1 MAIHKI
7 TPSSKDYLWG
17 GTKLI
22 ENYGK
27 TTDQDIM
34 AESWEISSHPD
45 GPSYLENGQTL
56 IDYVNSDK
64 KGILGKNG
72 ARFEDFPILIKFID
86 AKDVLSIQVHPDD
99 DYALKH
105 ENQYGKNEMWYIL
118 EAEPGSTIYYGVN
131 QDMDKDS
138 FRKAIEDD
146 KILDVL
152 NKVEVKPGD
161 VIYVEAGTIHAIG
174 KGIVLCEIQQ
184 NSNVTYRVYDFNRK
198 DKDGQTRELHVEQS
212 IEVSNLDKQDVDFS
226 PQGTLH
232 QEDSYSKQVLVD
244 SQYFVTENYELNGTV
259 SFEVDDLSFVSLICL
274 DGNLTVTNNDQKL
287 SLKKGESIFIDAGS
301 KTVSVDGQGT
311 FLHVSV

>member
-1 MAIHKI
+1 MAIHRI

-22 ENYGK
+22 EHYGK

-56 IDYVNSDK
+56 IDYVSQDK
-64 KGILGKNG
+64 ERILGKNG
-72 ARFEDFPILIKFID
+72 LRFEDFPILIKFID

-99 DYALKH
+99 EYALKH

-118 EAEPGSTIYYGVN
+118 EAEPGASIYYGVN
-131 QDMDKDS
+131 ETITKDD
-138 FRKAIEDD
+138 FRKAIEEDE
-146 KILDVL
+146 ILDVL
-152 NKVEVKPGD
+152 NRVEVKPGD
-161 VIYVEAGTIHAIG
+161 VIYVKAGTIHAIG

-198 DKDGQTRELHVEQS
+198 DKDGQTRELHIEPS
-212 IEVSNLDKQDVDFS
+212 IEVSNLNKQEVDFS
-226 PQGTLH
+226 AQGEKVVLDEAT
-232 QEDSYSKQVLVD
+232 KQILVK
-244 SQYFVTENYELNGTV
+244 SEYFITENYTLDGTV
-259 SFEVDDLSFVSLICL
+259 SFEVDETSFVALICL
-274 DGNLTVTNNDQKL
+274 DGKITVNQEITLN
-287 SLKKGESIFIDAGS
+287 KGESLFIDANTGL
-301 KTVSVDGQGT
+301 VSVDGKGD

>member
-27 TTDQDIM
+27 TTDKEIM

-45 GPSYLENGQTL
+45 GPSYLENNQTL
-56 IDYVNSDK
+56 IDYVNTDK
-64 KGILGKNG
+64 ENILGKN
-72 ARFEDFPILIKFID
+72 ALRFEDFPILIKFID

-99 DYALKH
+99 EYALKH

-118 EAEPGSTIYYGVN
+118 EAEENASIYFGTN
-131 QDMDKDS
+131 QDLSKEE
-138 FRKAIEDD
+138 FAQAIEDD

-152 NKVEVKPGD
+152 NRVEVKPGD

-198 DKDGQTRELHVEQS
+198 DKDGNLRDLHIEES
-212 IEVSNLDKQDVDFS
+212 IEVSNLNKQEVDFS
-226 PQGTLH
+226 PQGTL
-232 QEDSYSKQVLVD
+232 ETNEGYEKQVLVE
-244 SQYFVTENYELNGTV
+244 SQYFVTTNYELDGSL
-259 SFEVDDLSFVSLICL
+259 SFEVDDSSFVAVICL
-274 DGNLTVTNNDQKL
+274 KGDMTIINDGKTLNMT
-287 SLKKGESIFIDAGS
+287 KGESVFIDANSGEIAVEGKAS
-301 KTVSVDGQGT
+301 

>member
-22 ENYGK
+22 EHYGK

-56 IDYVNSDK
+56 IDYVSQDK
-64 KGILGKNG
+64 ERILGKNG
-72 ARFEDFPILIKFID
+72 LRFEDFPILIKFID

-99 DYALKH
+99 AYALKH
-105 ENQYGKNEMWYIL
+105 ENQYGKEEMWYIL
-118 EAEPGSTIYYGVN
+118 EAEEGSSIYYGVN
-131 QDMDKDS
+131 QDISKED
-138 FRKAIEDD
+138 FAKAIEENE
-146 KILDVL
+146 ILDVL
-152 NKVEVKPGD
+152 NRVEVKPGD

-198 DKDGQTRELHVEQS
+198 DKDGNTRDLHIEES
-212 IEVSNLDKQDVDFS
+212 IEVSTLTKQEVDFTA
-226 PQGTLH
+226 QGNLN
-232 QEDSYSKQVLVD
+232 EFDEYSRQVLVD
-244 SQYFVTENYELNGTV
+244 SKYFVTENFTV
-259 SFEVDDLSFVSLICL
+259 DGNVDFEVDESSFVALICL
-274 DGNLTVTNNDQKL
+274 EGEIEVTSDSTTLNMT
-287 SLKKGESIFIDAGS
+287 KGESIFVDANSGNVNV
-301 KTVSVDGQGT
+301 KGKGN